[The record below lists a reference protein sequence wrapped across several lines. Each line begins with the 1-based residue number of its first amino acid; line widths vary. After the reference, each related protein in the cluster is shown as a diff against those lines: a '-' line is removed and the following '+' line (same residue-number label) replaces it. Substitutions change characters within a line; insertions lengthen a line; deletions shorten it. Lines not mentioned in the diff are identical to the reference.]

1 MHLAFGTTL
10 PMTRRVLSSVLVLS
24 VACGGA
30 EPKPQTTLTPPTS
43 ATANASDAGVAPP
56 VAAAA
61 KTYTMTADGPVKTA
75 RGATFPVGAGW
86 HVTEKQGEI
95 VLQDPERELSLAYVE
110 VEAEHAKAAIEAAW
124 KMHDS
129 KFALAPKR
137 EIAPPPVAPWEEIVQ
152 IVYEAT
158 PATRVVLA
166 NARRIGKTVWVAI
179 LEAPASALD
188 RRGAQVQNTFDKLEG
203 PGIARESWAG
213 RTAATLDDAKQKALV
228 AFAERALAELHVPG
242 ASISVVQGGKTVL
255 EAAIGVKEL
264 GKPAKVTPTTLFLI
278 GSTTKS
284 LSTLLMAKAV
294 DEGKFAWDTK
304 VRAVDPTFALG
315 DKELTE
321 RLEMRHLVCACTG
334 VPRYDMELLFTFG
347 GVKAEDTMKQLAAL
361 RPTTKFGETFQ
372 YNNQLVAAGGYLAAH
387 AFYPKLPLGQAYD
400 RALREKVLGPLGM
413 NDSTLALHA
422 AQGRAASTH
431 GQGADGE
438 MRVLPFSYEDFV
450 LPVAPSGGL
459 LSSSRDMA
467 KYLVAEL
474 QRGKSVMGVQVA
486 SEANVVRRREPQ
498 VKMSSDT
505 GYGMGLASGL
515 VKGVPFVEHNGATF
529 GHRSAFTYLPDQGVG
544 LTVLANG
551 PGPLGS
557 LVKARLL
564 ELLFDGKPE
573 AEAALAFVVA
583 EEKKA
588 VGQFKEGL
596 AEPEPK
602 EVVQTLLGRYHQAAL
617 GDVTLEEKGGALWF
631 DAGEWKSRVAFQK
644 HAGGSKNL
652 VLLDAPVAGL
662 AFERREQNGK
672 PALYLSFQQHEY
684 LFTR

>member
-10 PMTRRVLSSVLVLS
+10 PMTRRVLSSVLLLS

-30 EPKPQTTLTPPTS
+30 EPQPQTTPTPPTS
-43 ATANASDAGVAPP
+43 ATANVSDAGAAP
-56 VAAAA
+56 VAAA

-75 RGATFPVGAGW
+75 RGATFPVAAGW

-110 VEAEHAKAAIEAAW
+110 VEAEHAKAAIETAW

-158 PATRVVLA
+158 PSTRVVLA

-294 DEGKFAWDTK
+294 DEGKFGWDTK

-347 GVKAEDTMKQLAAL
+347 GVKAEDTMKQLAEL

-459 LSSSRDMA
+459 LSSTRDMA

-498 VKMSSDT
+498 VKMSSDM

-529 GHRSAFTYLPDQGVG
+529 GHRSAFTYLPDHGVG

-583 EEKKA
+583 EEKKG
-588 VGQFKEGL
+588 VTQFKATL

-617 GDVTLEEKGGALWF
+617 GDVSLEDKGGTLWF

-644 HAGGSKNL
+644 RAGGSKNL

-662 AFERREQNGK
+662 AFERREQDGK